1 MFDINSWCEFLV
13 IAIVALVILGPK
25 EIPTVLRFVGKWI
38 YRLRTLSRE
47 VKSHIDDLVYAA
59 EREEIKKKT
68 QEQPSK
74 PSDQSQS

>member
-59 EREEIKKKT
+59 ERDEIKKKT